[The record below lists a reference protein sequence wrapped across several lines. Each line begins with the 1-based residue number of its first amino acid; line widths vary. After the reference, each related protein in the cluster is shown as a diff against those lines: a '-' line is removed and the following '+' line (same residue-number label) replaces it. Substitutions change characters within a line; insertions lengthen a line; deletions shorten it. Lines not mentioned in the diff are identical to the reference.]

1 MLIDTWYGKSSKI
14 KAKIVKPPLFSAE
27 FAGHIL
33 AHLLI
38 NDYLK
43 EDFHFTPYS
52 TISYL
57 KKGNLFGWIFQR
69 IVTFIAVTINFD
81 FRFRF

>member
-14 KAKIVKPPLFSAE
+14 KTKIVKPPLFSAE

-38 NDYLK
+38 TDYLK

-57 KKGNLFGWIFQR
+57 KKGIYLDLLKINN
-69 IVTFIAVTINFD
+69 IVYCSAH
-81 FRFRF
+81 